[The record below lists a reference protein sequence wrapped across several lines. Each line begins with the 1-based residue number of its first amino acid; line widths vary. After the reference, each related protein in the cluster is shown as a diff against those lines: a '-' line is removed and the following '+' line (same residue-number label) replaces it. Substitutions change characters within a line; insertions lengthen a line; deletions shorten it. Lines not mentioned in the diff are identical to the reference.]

1 MEDSAVEILSASTP
15 KPRIGIDGGDDN
27 KNWRRRVNG
36 VEVSVPI
43 VCGSIAFYRGKK
55 AKEYRTHNW
64 TVYVRG
70 ATNED
75 LGVVIRKVI
84 FHLHPSFKSP
94 TRVVDSP
101 PFTLS
106 ECGWGEFKIDITIFF
121 HADACERKLELSHLL
136 KLNPEIYSGPQSP
149 NVPVVTESYNEIVFP
164 DPFECFLSR
173 VNNHP
178 AVHVSKLPEG
188 LNLPPPGAFLLLS
201 LLNHLLLLVH
211 DFHCN
216 VAGDA
221 DDESYYKMKKG
232 DTKDHPLSHWFL
244 KFSDADELFRLTD
257 TRQKVQADIAKLKR
271 QLVMVDAQPE

>member
-1 MEDSAVEILSASTP
+1 MEDSHVERFSASTP
-15 KPRIGIDGGDDN
+15 KPRVGIDGGDDN

-43 VCGSIAFYRGKK
+43 VCGSIAFFRGKK

-75 LGVVIRKVI
+75 LGAVIRKVI

-173 VNNHP
+173 VYNHP
-178 AVHVSKLPEG
+178 AVHVSMLPEG
-188 LNLPPPGAFLLLS
+188 LNLPPPG
-201 LLNHLLLLVH
+201 
-211 DFHCN
+211 D
-216 VAGDA
+216 AG
-221 DDESYYKMKKG
+221 DESYYKMKKG
-232 DTKDHPLSHWFL
+232 DTKDHPLSHWFS
-244 KFSDADELFRLTD
+244 KFSEADELFRLTA
-257 TRQKVQADIAKLKR
+257 TRQKVQADIAELKR
-271 QLVMVDAQPE
+271 QLVMVDAQPEQF

>member
-1 MEDSAVEILSASTP
+1 MEDSHVERFSASTP

-43 VCGSIAFYRGKK
+43 VCGSIAFFRGKK

-75 LGVVIRKVI
+75 LGAVIRKVI

-173 VNNHP
+173 VINHP

-188 LNLPPPGAFLLLS
+188 LNLPPPG
-201 LLNHLLLLVH
+201 
-211 DFHCN
+211 D
-216 VAGDA
+216 AG
-221 DDESYYKMKKG
+221 DESYYKMKKG
-232 DTKDHPLSHWFL
+232 DTKDHPLSHWFS
-244 KFSDADELFRLTD
+244 KFSEADELFRLTA
-257 TRQKVQADIAKLKR
+257 TRQKVQADIAELKR
-271 QLVMVDAQPE
+271 QLVMVDAQPEQF